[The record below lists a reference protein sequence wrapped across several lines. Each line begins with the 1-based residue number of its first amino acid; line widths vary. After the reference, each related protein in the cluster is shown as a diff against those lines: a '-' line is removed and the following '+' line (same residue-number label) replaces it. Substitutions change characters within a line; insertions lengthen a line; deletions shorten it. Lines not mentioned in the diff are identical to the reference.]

1 VNSKSHSRE
10 REKKREKRY
19 KKPRK
24 TFGKSTEN
32 RKEKNSFHVKKT
44 LCGAISKA
52 GLTIKHPGF

>member
-1 VNSKSHSRE
+1 VSERK
-10 REKKREKRY
+10 REKKDI